1 MNLIPFTLD
10 NQNQPQIVYPMVYPT
25 LPAPPVLPP
34 LPMQLPQGEVLQ
46 NQTLPKQT
54 RAPLVWNGTTWAD
67 GQFIACPSSF
77 EVYNQKGERVPPL
90 GYSFVLMDIPASEFP
105 AIEEGGESCPPSPP
119 LSATG
124 GSSCPPSPQPGP
136 EPSHQLL
143 DHPEEKPVV
152 PVEDEKQKNRKFR
165 HRSKQE
171 RILKVH
177 EELRVKYT
185 AKGLYAGND
194 EVLRGFD
201 TVRVHVKTFH
211 ALNEVYFPLEDVE
224 NHPRIEIN
232 RIATPFSM
240 KNRFQKKGFI
250 VYLKLKTPE
259 MVPLV
264 QAIFA
269 RFSEHFAKCDL
280 ALKKED
286 KIALQQA
293 EAAQKSLSVPAEK
306 PVSEVWMP
314 SFEIPNMAKRSSLQA
329 A

>member
-10 NQNQPQIVYPMVYPT
+10 NQNQPQIVYPMIYPT

-54 RAPLVWNGTTWAD
+54 KAPLVWNGSTWAD
-67 GQFIACPSSF
+67 GQFITCPSSF

-90 GYSFVLMDIPASEFP
+90 GYSFVLMDVPMSEFP
-105 AIEEGGESCPPSPP
+105 NEEGGESCPPSPP

-264 QAIFA
+264 QEIFA
-269 RFSEHFAKCDL
+269 KYEKHFPKCDL

-286 KIALQQA
+286 KIAMQ
-293 EAAQKSLSVPAEK
+293 EAAKKAAVPKEED
-306 PVSEVWMP
+306 PFEDPFTPFSWEMP
-314 SFEIPNMAKRSSLQA
+314 AMAKRSSLQA